1 MATFDDHAYRM
12 NIVLAL
18 KEIMEKQIKA
28 GILGYTQGKA
38 AVNEIQTMIPRRL
51 PPGQMRAWVEGFVRK
66 YPQFASVLAHPSY
79 LDDERGTWDS
89 VAKELATALAEPIVS
104 YVKYETRE
112 FTRQFNP
119 PVRASLDAAGLYV
132 LYTDAQNEAR
142 RLAERLKPDGWE
154 LDESID
160 DVELMKAERVTLQ
173 RDGKKHVIG
182 KDVTIR
188 FRRPR
193 RG

>member
-1 MATFDDHAYRM
+1 MTEFDDHAYRM

-18 KEIMEKQIKA
+18 KEIMEERIKA
-28 GILGYTQGKA
+28 GALGYSQGKA
-38 AVNEIQTMIPRRL
+38 AVNEIQAMIPRRL
-51 PPGQMRAWVEGFVRK
+51 PPEQMRAWVTAFVRE
-66 YPQFASVLAHPSY
+66 YPQFATIEYHPSY

-89 VAKELATALAEPIVS
+89 VAKELASGLAEPIVS
-104 YVKYETRE
+104 YIKYETRE

-119 PVRASLDAAGLYV
+119 PVRVRLDPEGLYI
-132 LYTDAQNEAR
+132 LYTDARSEAR

-160 DVELMKAERVTLQ
+160 DVDLMKAERVTLQ

-182 KDVTIR
+182 KAVTIR

-193 RG
+193 KS